1 MLARMTSP
9 NEGKRYGRS
18 KESHLLRASIV
29 GNQKSQRI
37 AMHLWPDAYALFIAD
52 AKRHGLT
59 PSGMGHHIIRNY
71 YQLPPLP

>member
-1 MLARMTSP
+1 MTSP
-9 NEGKRYGRS
+9 NKGKRYGRS
-18 KESHLLRASIV
+18 PESHQLRAALV

-37 AMHLWPDAYALFIAD
+37 GPIHLWPDAYALFMAD